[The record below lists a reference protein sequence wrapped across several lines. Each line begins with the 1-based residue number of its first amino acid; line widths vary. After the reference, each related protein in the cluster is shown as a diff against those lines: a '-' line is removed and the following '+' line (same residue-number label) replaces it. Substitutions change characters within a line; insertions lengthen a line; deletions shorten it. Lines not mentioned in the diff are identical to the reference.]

1 MFDAKK
7 IHIQTSIRVLQ
18 GIIIGIGVIFV
29 FSLIKMQI
37 FEYGKHN
44 PQSERNA
51 LRIEYLDAARGL
63 ILDRKGRIMVSNIPI
78 YSITVTP
85 ADFNWSNLSIL
96 SDLLETSEDE
106 LKNIIEASAKE
117 NRLRPA
123 RIASDVDFA
132 TFSRVQENTWRLP
145 GVSYQVDSKRSYD
158 HGVMGSHL
166 FGYLREVTRDELEA
180 NREFYRLGDFSGKSG
195 IEQVYEKSLKGVTGT
210 SLQRVTARGRSMGA
224 YENGEHD
231 VIPIKGSDIVT
242 TIDMDLQS
250 LAETLMQNKS
260 GGLVAMNPQNGEIL
274 ALVSAP
280 QFDLNK
286 LSGRLDKKYWAEI
299 NSDSNRPLFN
309 RAISTRQPPG
319 STFKPVMGLIGLDLG
334 IITPETRVFCGG
346 GFVKGRLYRC
356 TGKHGPVNL
365 EEAILHSCN
374 TYFFDLM
381 DKIGTRRL
389 FLDWKRHAN
398 DMGLGVSNGIDI
410 PQEASGIIPDSAYFD
425 RAFGTKRWG
434 IGDIINLGVGQ
445 GVISMSP
452 LHVSLAIAEIAN
464 GGYWVQPHIVKS
476 VKNVDGTVIET
487 NPQKRKIDWIKKEH
501 LDVVRN
507 GMLRMVQEGGGRHF
521 AKLDSFL
528 VAGKT
533 GTAQNPHGNDHGWFV
548 GFAPFDNPQ
557 IVVAV
562 IYENG
567 GYGSPSASPI
577 AGLLMEQYLYGRVK
591 RQHLIDYVVNYRPV
605 MTK

>member
-18 GIIIGIGVIFV
+18 GIIVGIGLIFV
-29 FSLIKMQI
+29 FTLIKMQI
-37 FEYGKHN
+37 FEYEKHN
-44 PQSERNA
+44 PKSERNA
-51 LRIEYLDAARGL
+51 LRREYIDAARGL
-63 ILDRKGRIMVSNIPI
+63 ILDRKGRIMVSNVPI
-78 YSITVTP
+78 YSITVIP
-85 ADFNWSNLSIL
+85 ADFNWNSLSAL
-96 SDLLETSEDE
+96 SELLELPESE
-106 LKNIIEASAKE
+106 LKNTIEQAAKE
-117 NRLRPA
+117 SRLRPV

-132 TFSRVQENTWRLP
+132 TFSRVQENIWRLP
-145 GVSYQVDSKRSYD
+145 GVSHQVDSKRSYD

-166 FGYLREVTRDELEA
+166 FGYLREVTSEELNA
-180 NREFYRLGDFSGKSG
+180 NRELYRMGDFSGKSG
-195 IEQVYEKSLKGVTGT
+195 IEQVYEKSLKGITGT
-210 SLQRVTARGRSMGA
+210 SLQRVTAKGRSMGA

-231 VIPIKGSDIVT
+231 IIPVKGSDVVT
-242 TIDMDLQS
+242 TIDMDLQM
-250 LAETLMQNKS
+250 LAEKLMQNKR

-299 NSDSNRPLFN
+299 NTDSSRPLFN

-334 IITPETRVFCGG
+334 VINPDTRIFCSGG
-346 GFVKGRLYRC
+346 YVKGRLYRC
-356 TGKHGPVNL
+356 TGKHGAVNL

-374 TYFFDLM
+374 TYFFDMM
-381 DKIGTRRL
+381 DKIGSRKL

-398 DMGLGVSNGIDI
+398 DMGLGIANGIDI
-410 PQEASGIIPDSAYFD
+410 PQESSGIIPDSAYFD
-425 RAFGTKRWG
+425 RTFGVRRWG

-452 LHVSLAIAEIAN
+452 LHVTLGIAEIAN

-476 VKNVDGTVIET
+476 IKNVDGTIIET

-501 LDVVRN
+501 LDVVRS

-548 GFAPFDNPQ
+548 GFAPFENPQ

-591 RQHLIDYVVNYRPV
+591 RQHLIDYVINYRPV

>member
-1 MFDAKK
+1 
-7 IHIQTSIRVLQ
+7 
-18 GIIIGIGVIFV
+18 
-29 FSLIKMQI
+29 
-37 FEYGKHN
+37 
-44 PQSERNA
+44 
-51 LRIEYLDAARGL
+51 
-63 ILDRKGRIMVSNIPI
+63 
-78 YSITVTP
+78 
-85 ADFNWSNLSIL
+85 
-96 SDLLETSEDE
+96 
-106 LKNIIEASAKE
+106 
-117 NRLRPA
+117 
-123 RIASDVDFA
+123 
-132 TFSRVQENTWRLP
+132 
-145 GVSYQVDSKRSYD
+145 
-158 HGVMGSHL
+158 
-166 FGYLREVTRDELEA
+166 
-180 NREFYRLGDFSGKSG
+180 
-195 IEQVYEKSLKGVTGT
+195 
-210 SLQRVTARGRSMGA
+210 
-224 YENGEHD
+224 
-231 VIPIKGSDIVT
+231 
-242 TIDMDLQS
+242 MDLQS

-501 LDVVRN
+501 LDIVRN